1 MYPSA
6 PEAISMK
13 GRLRVGTRR
22 GAADN
27 TIVGEVGFWLWG
39 ESLDNDGKITGV
51 RKAVCASPGLVI
63 RRIIGV
69 GVGFLELRVEVESE
83 DLGKLSM

>member
-13 GRLRVGTRR
+13 GQLRVGTRR

-27 TIVGEVGFWLWG
+27 TIVGEVGFWLLG
-39 ESLDNDGKITGV
+39 ESLGDDGKIIGV
-51 RKAVCASPGLVI
+51 RKAVCASLGLVI

-69 GVGFLELRVEVESE
+69 GMGVLGLRVEVESE
-83 DLGKLSM
+83 DLGK

>member
-1 MYPSA
+1 
-6 PEAISMK
+6 MK

-27 TIVGEVGFWLWG
+27 TIVGEVGFWLLG
-39 ESLDNDGKITGV
+39 ESLGDDGKIIGV
-51 RKAVCASPGLVI
+51 RKAVCASLGLVI

-69 GVGFLELRVEVESE
+69 GMGVLGLRVEVESE
-83 DLGKLSM
+83 DQGK